1 VTAVSISH
9 ARENLFPLVR
19 RVNDDHIAIE
29 IVTRHGGNAVL
40 MSAEDYES
48 LQETLYLISTR
59 ANATHILRGLSEAR
73 DGRAEPTDI
82 DALASR
88 FEVRPDQ

>member
-1 VTAVSISH
+1 MTAVSISH

-48 LQETLYLISTR
+48 LQETLYLFSTR

-82 DALASR
+82 DALATR
-88 FEVRPDQ
+88 FEVRPNQ